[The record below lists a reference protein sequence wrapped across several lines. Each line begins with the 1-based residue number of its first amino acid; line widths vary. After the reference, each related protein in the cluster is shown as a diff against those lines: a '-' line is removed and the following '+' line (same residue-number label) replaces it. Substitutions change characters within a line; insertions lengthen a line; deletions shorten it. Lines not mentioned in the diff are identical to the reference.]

1 MNAVPAELVKYIEG
15 GSKFIVAG
23 HKEPDG
29 DCVGS
34 QLALVSLLER
44 LGKRA
49 VPCSAGPFKRPEV
62 QPYAARFI
70 QQPGAEEL
78 AGARVIVVDCSNAER
93 TGDLA
98 PLLAGL
104 PLAIIDHHAT
114 NEGAAD
120 AAYVD
125 PAAPAVTV
133 LVLALIEAFCLRP
146 TREEAELLLF
156 GLCTDTG
163 FFRHLDERGGES
175 LESAAR
181 MVRAGAS
188 PKRTFAAINGGKSLD
203 SRILMGLVLSRVTTH
218 FDGRLILS
226 YENLED
232 TERFGLQ
239 GRDSDAIYQLLQ
251 SVSGVE
257 AIVLIRQETP
267 TNCTVGFRSRDSV
280 DVAAVAAR
288 FGGGGHKQ
296 AAGLSAPGT
305 IAELRDRILAAFGD
319 VFCNGL

>member
-1 MNAVPAELVKYIEG
+1 VKEVPAELVEFIER
-15 GSKFIVAG
+15 GSSFIVAG

-34 QLALVSLLER
+34 QLALASLLER
-44 LGKRA
+44 LGKR
-49 VPCSAGPFKRPEV
+49 VRLCSAGPFKRPEV
-62 QPYAARFI
+62 QPFASRFLER
-70 QQPGAEEL
+70 PGPDEL
-78 AGARVIVVDCSNAER
+78 ADARVIVVDCSNLER

-98 PLLAGL
+98 PLLSGL

-114 NEGAAD
+114 NDGAAEVS
-120 AAYVD
+120 YVD
-125 PAAPAVTV
+125 PTTPAVTI
-133 LVLALIEAFCLRP
+133 LVLALIEAFGLEP

-163 FFRHLDERGGES
+163 FFRHLDERGAES

-188 PKRTFAAINGGKSLD
+188 PKRTFAAINGGKSVD
-203 SRILMGLVLSRVTTH
+203 SRILMGLVLSRVTSH
-218 FDGRLILS
+218 FDGRLLLS

-239 GRDSDAIYQLLQ
+239 GRDSDSIYQMLQ
-251 SVSGVE
+251 SVAGVE

-305 IAELRDRILAAFGD
+305 IAELRDRILAVFAE
-319 VFCNGL
+319 VFCNDL